1 MNIKNLFRRNK
12 KIDLE
17 KEELEIIDH
26 VHEFGSTIAREI
38 MTPRVDIR
46 GFPGELLVQDCLQ
59 EIKKHQ
65 NIPVFRYLKI
75 ILMKY

>member
-46 GFPGELLVQDCLQ
+46 GFP
-59 EIKKHQ
+59 
-65 NIPVFRYLKI
+65 
-75 ILMKY
+75 